1 MKRAWK
7 VIIVGAIAAG
17 CVAAG
22 LNAKQQT
29 SGFKVATYNIGWWPE
44 NANPERIKNVKSVIA
59 NLKAEVI
66 GLEEIQSKASL
77 TQIFGDEWQIGIAD
91 EPGEYQEVAI
101 AVKKPNKLVSSELI
115 FKSESLDFA
124 FPGKRDVLRSVVET
138 KEGKTLVF
146 YTLHMKSRSG
156 GRKQTDAQ
164 REMAAGLLAAYMAGQ
179 KDENSVVFGDMNDSP
194 DDRSLSILESGD
206 VFAKP
211 VNIGNG
217 PLLFNLFEPLY
228 KKDYITFDLHS
239 LFVGDKIDPVIEN
252 SRKENERTRG
262 IDYRYPQDLEVTQ
275 VLFDQILVSPKL
287 APGAQVGVYADAD
300 AMRGDVS
307 RTRRNDAG
315 VADYQYKGSMA
326 SDHLPVWAILKI

>member
-1 MKRAWK
+1 
-7 VIIVGAIAAG
+7 
-17 CVAAG
+17 
-22 LNAKQQT
+22 
-29 SGFKVATYNIGWWPE
+29 
-44 NANPERIKNVKSVIA
+44 
-59 NLKAEVI
+59 
-66 GLEEIQSKASL
+66 
-77 TQIFGDEWQIGIAD
+77 IAD
-91 EPGEYQEVAI
+91 EPSEYQEVAI
-101 AVKKPNKLVSSELI
+101 AVKKPNKLISSELI
-115 FKSESLDFA
+115 FKSETLDFA

-138 KEGKTLVF
+138 RDGKTLVF
-146 YTLHMKSRSG
+146 YSCHMKSRSG

-164 REMAAGLLAAYMAGQ
+164 REMAAGLLSAYISGQ
-179 KDENSVVFGDMNDSP
+179 KDENSIVLGDMNDSP

-206 VFAKP
+206 VYAKA

-217 PLLFNLFEPLY
+217 PALVNLFEPLY

-239 LFVGDKIDPVIEN
+239 LFVGDKIDPIIEN

-275 VLFDQILVSPKL
+275 VLFDQILVAPKI
-287 APGAQVGVYADAD
+287 APGALVGIYADAD

-315 VADYQYKGSMA
+315 VATYQYKGSMA